1 MKPLPALFALLLLAT
16 ATGKDAPPVTA
27 TEKPLELEPVQ
38 VRGNAISSFAIDI
51 VIHSDRETKRVNR
64 IFITHVRPDTDAERT
79 GLQVGD
85 EIVKLDGVP
94 VKGMDS
100 RVAEGSPLGRIF
112 LAREPGD
119 DLKLE
124 VLTRRTQNFTLRAQ
138 RGSPMDGL
146 R

>member
-1 MKPLPALFALLLLAT
+1 MKCLPVLLVLLLIAT
-16 ATGKDAPPVTA
+16 VTGKDGAPAPA
-27 TEKPLELEPVQ
+27 KEKPLELEPVQ
-38 VRGNAISSFAIDI
+38 VRENAIISFAIDI
-51 VIHSDRETKRVNR
+51 VIHGDRETKLVNR
-64 IFITHVRPDTDAERT
+64 IFITHVRSDTDAERA

-100 RVAEGSPLGRIF
+100 RVAEGSPLGRIL
-112 LAREPGD
+112 LARDPGD

-124 VLTRRTQNFTLRAQ
+124 VITRRTQNFTLRAQ
-138 RGSPMDGL
+138 RGSPMDGI